1 MRIEL
6 GLLSFKGLAEFAFS
20 LQKAKSHFKEESNK
34 MKVKILVKE
43 EIYKWLFS
51 KTRPQT
57 WSWL

>member
-6 GLLSFKGLAEFAFS
+6 GLLSFKSLAEFAFS
-20 LQKAKSHFKEESNK
+20 LQKAKGHFKEESNK

-51 KTRPQT
+51 QTRPQT
-57 WSWL
+57 WS